1 VFTGRVRSGWAVHD
15 GKGFNRSGGVE
26 SGTARQG
33 SLGRVRAGLF
43 RCDAERYVVVVAVMD
58 GQCVDV
64 LGPVR
69 YEEAVE
75 EFNG

>member
-1 VFTGRVRSGWAVHD
+1 MRCGEIRCGLAVGERSGCD
-15 GKGFNRSGGVE
+15 RFR
-26 SGTARQG
+26 
-33 SLGRVRAGLF
+33 RVWFGM
-43 RCDAERYVVVVAVMD
+43 AVMD

>member
-1 VFTGRVRSGWAVHD
+1 MGTAVQVRTGKVFTGRVRSGWAVHD

-43 RCDAERYVVVVAVMD
+43 RCDAERYVVVRQSWMGSVWMFW
-58 GQCVDV
+58 
-64 LGPVR
+64 VR
-69 YEEAVE
+69 
-75 EFNG
+75 

>member
-1 VFTGRVRSGWAVHD
+1 LARDGCGDGTHRGMVWYGSHGWVCLGAM
-15 GKGFNRSGGVE
+15 E
-26 SGTARQG
+26 S
-33 SLGRVRAGLF
+33 LW
-43 RCDAERYVVVVAVMD
+43 YVMD

>member
-1 VFTGRVRSGWAVHD
+1 MVTLHPPLLRQYGRGLVGFIRDWWVLVWWGEAVGERSGCD
-15 GKGFNRSGGVE
+15 RFR
-26 SGTARQG
+26 
-33 SLGRVRAGLF
+33 RVCFGM
-43 RCDAERYVVVVAVMD
+43 AVMD

>member
-1 VFTGRVRSGWAVHD
+1 MGFIRDWWVLVWWGEAVGERSGCD
-15 GKGFNRSGGVE
+15 RFR
-26 SGTARQG
+26 
-33 SLGRVRAGLF
+33 RVWFGM
-43 RCDAERYVVVVAVMD
+43 AVMD

>member
-1 VFTGRVRSGWAVHD
+1 MRGMVRQSWM
-15 GKGFNRSGGVE
+15 
-26 SGTARQG
+26 G
-33 SLGRVRAGLF
+33 STWT
-43 RCDAERYVVVVAVMD
+43 
-58 GQCVDV
+58 V